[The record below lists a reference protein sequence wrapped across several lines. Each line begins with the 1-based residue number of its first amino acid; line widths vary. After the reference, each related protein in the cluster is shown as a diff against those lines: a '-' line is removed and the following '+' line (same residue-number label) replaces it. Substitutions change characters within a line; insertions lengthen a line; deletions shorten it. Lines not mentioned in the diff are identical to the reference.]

1 MSHRLSEDG
10 KHSWNRAVKFNL
22 KNKNQLWKQLWE
34 WLKKKK
40 MQNTKIKQRNPKQK
54 VTALLRHKDFTVSGL
69 IYDCIVPVL
78 C

>member
-1 MSHRLSEDG
+1 MKATVR
-10 KHSWNRAVKFNL
+10 VT
-22 KNKNQLWKQLWE
+22 
-34 WLKKKK
+34 KKKK